1 MFQNSKI
8 KMHSIKE
15 DIANF
20 QFGQVEL
27 WQVELWQVELWQ
39 VGKFDKNIESDLRKC

>member
-27 WQVELWQVELWQ
+27 WQVELWQV
-39 VGKFDKNIESDLRKC
+39 GKFDKNIESDLRKC